1 MPPALAPRLP
11 RACPALVHLASS
23 HPRRGDGEAAFVGAQ
38 DTDVASGGQGVFKQ
52 GENKKAA
59 DALTMGNANHQIGFE
74 EFLLIMSSLAQ
85 RSGRT
90 LSTERAQ
97 KLYNVADRAGKGFVD
112 FGDFLVLEQKK
123 KAMLG

>member
-1 MPPALAPRLP
+1 MFVQYDMDR
-11 RACPALVHLASS
+11 
-23 HPRRGDGEAAFVGAQ
+23 DGV
-38 DTDVASGGQGVFKQ
+38 
-52 GENKKAA
+52 
-59 DALTMGNANHQIGFE
+59 IGFE

-123 KAMLG
+123 KAMRCENDKNN